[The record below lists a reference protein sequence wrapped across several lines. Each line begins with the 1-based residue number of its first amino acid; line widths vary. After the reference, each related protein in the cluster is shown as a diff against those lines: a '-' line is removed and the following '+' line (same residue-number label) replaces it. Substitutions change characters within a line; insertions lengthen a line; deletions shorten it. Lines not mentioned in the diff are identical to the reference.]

1 VSRVLHAVMLAG
13 LAVAG
18 WSLEQGVWY
27 HVGIAV
33 TGLLLAYEHRLVSPR
48 DLSRVNAAFF
58 TTNGA
63 ISLLFL
69 AAAMADTIP

>member
-1 VSRVLHAVMLAG
+1 MLAG
-13 LAVAG
+13 LVVAG

-27 HVGIAV
+27 YVGIAV
-33 TGLLLAYEHRLVSPR
+33 TGLLLAYEHRLVSPS

-63 ISLLFL
+63 ISLLL
-69 AAAMADTIP
+69 LGAAMADTIP